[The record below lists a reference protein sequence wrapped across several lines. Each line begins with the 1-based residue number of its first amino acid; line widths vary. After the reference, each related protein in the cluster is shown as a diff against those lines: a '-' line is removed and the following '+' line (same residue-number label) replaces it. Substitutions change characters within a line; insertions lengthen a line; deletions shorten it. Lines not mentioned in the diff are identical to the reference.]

1 MNGIKEILII
11 IQHWVYRLPD
21 QLTVFTGVEA
31 QYDTKHMLY
40 RESQI
45 EHKLVAE
52 SVPELADACREA
64 LQFSWHSWQNGNGTA
79 AGRSRSMNGIKI
91 IQS

>member
-52 SVPELADACREA
+52 SVPELADACRGDLYRVRVKEEQD
-64 LQFSWHSWQNGNGTA
+64 LLCY
-79 AGRSRSMNGIKI
+79 R
-91 IQS
+91 